1 MRVIYGLPARLTA
14 AAAPPGLRRLG
25 DITRAMP
32 EQMPWALE
40 REPIRPTGGSSRS
53 VRRRAG
59 GRERARGPGAAR
71 GPALRQRPDG
81 RTGGRVAIDPK
92 PLAGNPG
99 FELLPAIDNRYD
111 PGYTVR
117 RFDALPDLPAID
129 RERPRA
135 WTLGRC
141 RGTVCGRSRAAAL
154 RRQCSWG

>member
-1 MRVIYGLPARLTA
+1 MSEPGDRVPHGDLRYDNVLTA
-14 AAAPPGLRRLG
+14 
-25 DITRAMP
+25 
-32 EQMPWALE
+32 
-40 REPIRPTGGSSRS
+40 
-53 VRRRAG
+53 
-59 GRERARGPGAAR
+59 ERA
-71 GPALRQRPDG
+71 D
-81 RTGGRVAIDPK
+81 RVAIDPK

-154 RRQCSWG
+154 RRQCSWGWGERCAGDTPPEGLYTTFIN